1 MTRKTIYVR
10 GNCPHLDHAHSIE
23 ATYAKYNV
31 LGDPTSY
38 SKCVSVY
45 CEYSNECDQASS
57 CPLVHMAQ
65 SRTRW

>member
-1 MTRKTIYVR
+1 MARKTISVR
-10 GNCPHLDHAHSIE
+10 GDCPYLDRIHSIE

-38 SKCVSVY
+38 ARCISMY
-45 CEYSNECDQASS
+45 CEYSDECNQTNS
-57 CPLVHMAQ
+57 CPLVRMAQ